1 MKKYIIFILVFLVLA
16 FSVNAVANTH
26 DISAT
31 TQCLA
36 PCNGN
41 VIIHV
46 VDSNNNP
53 LSGVVVAPE
62 WKFKFTGWND
72 FYPKEGIT
80 GIDGT
85 IKNCNW
91 IMLQGI
97 SLQVNYA
104 KLDGYTC
111 THGTST
117 KITSVKG
124 QNTLQVVCTPNNTVP
139 EFGLGAG
146 IVTLIGI
153 LIGVVI
159 MRKRD

>member
-1 MKKYIIFILVFLVLA
+1 MNKYIIFTLVFLVLA
-16 FSVNAVANTH
+16 FSVNAQV
-26 DISAT
+26 S
-31 TQCLA
+31 TQYSA

-41 VIIHV
+41 VIVHV